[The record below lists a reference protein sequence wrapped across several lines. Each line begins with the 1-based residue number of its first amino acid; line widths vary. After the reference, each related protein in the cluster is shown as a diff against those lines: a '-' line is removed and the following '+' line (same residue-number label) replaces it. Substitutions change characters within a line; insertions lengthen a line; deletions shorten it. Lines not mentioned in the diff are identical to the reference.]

1 MQGVTVLAA
10 METSRGLAPVTSRL
24 VRHFNV
30 MTDTEFGKETMTNIF
45 TQLLTHFHQ
54 GFSPSVTNIHSQMV

>member
-45 TQLLTHFHQ
+45 TQLLTQFHQ